1 MFNAIA
7 IGIYYPGNS
16 FIHRLQ
22 ARTKLLLVV
31 WFALFFT
38 IANHRFFH
46 FAPYVLAISLV
57 CVSVALVGIS
67 PGFMWR
73 RLRLLIL
80 FAVIGIIP
88 SFLLFSR
95 TDQSNPPLGIY
106 GPLPVP
112 YGILRLAI
120 LVYVLALILFLL
132 AMRIPLDSIHQA
144 RRAVWFRLLRVLLV
158 LLAVIGLAFLWVTRN
173 KPVGAS
179 LPLGPYVL
187 SSDSV
192 WLVFSLFVVFLSL
205 YSFSLIL
212 TMTTSPIALIEG
224 LTMLLKPL
232 RWLKLPVDDFAL
244 MTLIALRFI
253 PTLLEEI
260 DVLVKA
266 QLSRGADLMHG
277 SLHQRFQS
285 LGALFIPFV
294 QGTLRRA
301 ADLATALEARG
312 YEVEGRQTM
321 LHETSFKRA
330 DYVTMVVILVLTI
343 GVLFL

>member
-1 MFNAIA
+1 MINAIA
-7 IGIYYPGNS
+7 IGVYYPGNS

-31 WFALFFT
+31 WFALFLT

-46 FAPYVLAISLV
+46 FAPYVLV
-57 CVSVALVGIS
+57 VALVGVSIALARIS
-67 PGFMWR
+67 PGFIWR

-80 FAVIGIIP
+80 FAVIGVIP
-88 SFLLFSR
+88 LFLVFSR
-95 TDQSNPPLGIY
+95 ADQSNPPLGIY

-112 YGILRLAI
+112 YGLLRLAI
-120 LVYVLALILFLL
+120 LVYIFALMLFLL
-132 AMRIPLDSIHQA
+132 VMRVPVDSIRQA
-144 RRAVWFRLLRVLLV
+144 GRAAWFRLLRAVLV
-158 LLAVIGLAFLWVTRN
+158 LLAVVGLAFLWVTRN
-173 KPVGAS
+173 KAGAS

-205 YSFSLIL
+205 YAFALIL

-224 LTMLLKPL
+224 MTMLLKPL

-253 PTLLEEI
+253 PTLLEEV

-266 QLSRGADLMHG
+266 QISRGADLMHG
-277 SLHQRFQS
+277 SLHQRLQS

-321 LHETSFKRA
+321 LHETAFKWG
-330 DYVTMVVILVLTI
+330 DYVTMGVVLVLTV